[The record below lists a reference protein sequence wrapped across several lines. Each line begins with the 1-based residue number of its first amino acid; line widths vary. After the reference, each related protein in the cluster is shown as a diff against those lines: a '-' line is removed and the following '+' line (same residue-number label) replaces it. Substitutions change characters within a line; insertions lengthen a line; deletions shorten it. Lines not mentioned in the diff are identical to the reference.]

1 MNTQIESFASAGFF
15 TSLCKFFED
24 HSVIGLIALYPHM
37 LRLLLVLAII
47 DIGITWSVY
56 EGKARFNTLITKV
69 IKYGFILFLLSNY
82 DFLTRE
88 TQLFFQYAGFTAA
101 GLDPA
106 TSSLIQPSG
115 IIDMGFNSCSK
126 LFQAMKDISILSA
139 GGLGKL
145 LIYLITIILTLVA
158 FFFMAIQVMLTR
170 IEFSIFSTLAIVF
183 IPFGVLSHTQFLFQ
197 RAISGTIGFGVK
209 FMVLSFIIGL
219 VNTYIHELTLSST
232 AEFSALLKQSLGML
246 SLGLIVWKIADLAQ
260 NVMSGSA
267 SMSAGGVI
275 GTAVGAVTGAAAAGA
290 AVAGVAAGAAGYKST
305 SVASAGG
312 SGGGSSGGGGSGG
325 KSGFMH
331 GMKRMGANYLMQ
343 NTKAGRAWRRST
355 DLYLSDEEYAQKYG
369 GNMDSV

>member
-1 MNTQIESFASAGFF
+1 MNTLDFASAGFLDN
-15 TSLCKFFED
+15 LCKFFET
-24 HSVIGLIALYPHM
+24 HSVIGMIALYPHM
-37 LRLLLVLAII
+37 LSLLMVLAII

-56 EGKARFNTLITKV
+56 EGHARFNTLITKI

-82 DFLTRE
+82 DRVIHE
-88 TQLFFQYAGFTAA
+88 TQLFFQYVGYTAA
-101 GLDPA
+101 GVDPA
-106 TSSLIQPSG
+106 TFQINQPSK
-115 IIDMGFNSCSK
+115 ILDMGFNASSE
-126 LFQAMKDISILSA
+126 LFDAFRNISILSN
-139 GGLGKL
+139 GGLGKCF
-145 LIYLITIILTLVA
+145 IYLISMILTIIA

-170 IEFSIFSTLAIVF
+170 IEFCIFATLAIVF

-219 VNTYIHELTLSST
+219 VQVYLKELTLSKT
-232 AEFSALLKQSLGML
+232 AEFSVLLKQSLGML
-246 SLGLIVWKIADLAQ
+246 SLGLIVWKIGDLAQ

-275 GTAVGAVTGAAAAGA
+275 GTAVGAATGGAAGVAT
-290 AVAGVAAGAAGYKST
+290 VAGLAAGAAGYKST

-312 SGGGSSGGGGSGG
+312 SGGSSGGGGSGG
-325 KSGFMH
+325 GKGGLGH
-331 GMKRMGANYLMQ
+331 GLKRLGANYLMQ

>member
-115 IIDMGFNSCSK
+115 IIDMGTVN
-126 LFQAMKDISILSA
+126 
-139 GGLGKL
+139 L
-145 LIYLITIILTLVA
+145 LNHDY
-158 FFFMAIQVMLTR
+158 
-170 IEFSIFSTLAIVF
+170 
-183 IPFGVLSHTQFLFQ
+183 PDPCCFLFH
-197 RAISGTIGFGVK
+197 G
-209 FMVLSFIIGL
+209 
-219 VNTYIHELTLSST
+219 NTGHAYP
-232 AEFSALLKQSLGML
+232 
-246 SLGLIVWKIADLAQ
+246 
-260 NVMSGSA
+260 
-267 SMSAGGVI
+267 
-275 GTAVGAVTGAAAAGA
+275 
-290 AVAGVAAGAAGYKST
+290 Y
-305 SVASAGG
+305 
-312 SGGGSSGGGGSGG
+312 
-325 KSGFMH
+325 
-331 GMKRMGANYLMQ
+331 
-343 NTKAGRAWRRST
+343 
-355 DLYLSDEEYAQKYG
+355 
-369 GNMDSV
+369 

>member
-126 LFQAMKDISILSA
+126 LF
-139 GGLGKL
+139 L
-145 LIYLITIILTLVA
+145 LN
-158 FFFMAIQVMLTR
+158 
-170 IEFSIFSTLAIVF
+170 SIFL
-183 IPFGVLSHTQFLFQ
+183 LF
-197 RAISGTIGFGVK
+197 RMTSK
-209 FMVLSFIIGL
+209 W
-219 VNTYIHELTLSST
+219 LT
-232 AEFSALLKQSLGML
+232 
-246 SLGLIVWKIADLAQ
+246 
-260 NVMSGSA
+260 
-267 SMSAGGVI
+267 
-275 GTAVGAVTGAAAAGA
+275 
-290 AVAGVAAGAAGYKST
+290 
-305 SVASAGG
+305 
-312 SGGGSSGGGGSGG
+312 
-325 KSGFMH
+325 
-331 GMKRMGANYLMQ
+331 
-343 NTKAGRAWRRST
+343 
-355 DLYLSDEEYAQKYG
+355 
-369 GNMDSV
+369 

>member
-1 MNTQIESFASAGFF
+1 
-15 TSLCKFFED
+15 
-24 HSVIGLIALYPHM
+24 
-37 LRLLLVLAII
+37 
-47 DIGITWSVY
+47 
-56 EGKARFNTLITKV
+56 
-69 IKYGFILFLLSNY
+69 
-82 DFLTRE
+82 
-88 TQLFFQYAGFTAA
+88 
-101 GLDPA
+101 
-106 TSSLIQPSG
+106 
-115 IIDMGFNSCSK
+115 
-126 LFQAMKDISILSA
+126 
-139 GGLGKL
+139 
-145 LIYLITIILTLVA
+145 
-158 FFFMAIQVMLTR
+158 
-170 IEFSIFSTLAIVF
+170 
-183 IPFGVLSHTQFLFQ
+183 
-197 RAISGTIGFGVK
+197 
-209 FMVLSFIIGL
+209 
-219 VNTYIHELTLSST
+219 
-232 AEFSALLKQSLGML
+232 ML

-275 GTAVGAVTGAAAAGA
+275 GTAVGVATGTAAVGA

>member
-15 TSLCKFFED
+15 DSLCEFFEA

-82 DFLTRE
+82 DFLMRE
-88 TQLFFQYAGFTAA
+88 TQLFFQYAGLTAA

-106 TSSLIQPSG
+106 TATIRGPSR
-115 IIDMGFNSCSK
+115 IIDLGFNSCQN
-126 LFQAMKDISILSA
+126 LFDAIKDVGILSA
-139 GGLGKL
+139 GGLGKV
-145 LIYLITIILTLVA
+145 LIYLITIGLTLIA

-170 IEFSIFSTLAIVF
+170 IEFCIFATLAIVF

-209 FMVLSFIIGL
+209 FMVLSFIVGL
-219 VNTYIHELTLSST
+219 VNTYITELTLSKT
-232 AEFSALLKQSLGML
+232 AEFSVLLKQSLGML

-275 GTAVGAVTGAAAAGA
+275 GTAVGVATGTAAVGA